1 MKKNI
6 FVFTVFIM
14 ITAFV
19 YFGFE
24 NTQAKVQ
31 ISKKSIKMD
40 VSTKHVIKLKGY
52 NGKVNWKSSK
62 PKVAKV
68 NQKGIV
74 TALKEG
80 KATITAKIKKNR
92 YKCVIIVKD
101 KKKVNRFATNLPDIS
116 SEKNATKLTSGESV
130 STPTPVPTKQPK
142 LVPEP
147 TPTQEPEPVPEPMP
161 TPTEEPLYPAL
172 QIEDVFWGCYVS
184 DIGENYIE
192 VSDENGGLI
201 WSFNDV
207 DSGIKVFYDAVIT
220 PNAMQYVD
228 IEGDTMEYSDIH
240 IGDKVDIIYNYWC
253 GDLLAEKKSLSYI
266 NVCKK

>member
-1 MKKNI
+1 MKKSI
-6 FVFTVFIM
+6 FIFTVFIL

-19 YFGFE
+19 YFRFE

-40 VSTKHVIKLKGY
+40 VSKKYILKLKGY

-101 KKKVNRFATNLPDIS
+101 KKNVNRFATNLPDIS
-116 SEKNATKLTSGESV
+116 SEKNTTISTSGESV
-130 STPTPVPTKQPK
+130 STPTPAPTNQPK
-142 LVPEP
+142 PVPEP
-147 TPTQEPEPVPEPMP
+147 TP

-201 WSFNDV
+201 WRFNDV
-207 DSGIKVFYDAVIT
+207 YSGIKVFYDAVIT
-220 PNAMQYVD
+220 PNAMHYVD
-228 IEGDTMEYSDIH
+228 IEGDTIEYSDIH

>member
-1 MKKNI
+1 MNRLKI
-6 FVFTVFIM
+6 FVLIIIIFPF
-14 ITAFV
+14 FSC
-19 YFGFE
+19 
-24 NTQAKVQ
+24 NKN
-31 ISKKSIKMD
+31 SKDKNNDNQEYIL
-40 VSTKHVIKLKGY
+40 KLKGY

-101 KKKVNRFATNLPDIS
+101 KKNVNRFATNLPDIS
-116 SEKNATKLTSGESV
+116 SEKNTTISTSGESV
-130 STPTPVPTKQPK
+130 STPTPAPTNQPK
-142 LVPEP
+142 PVPEP
-147 TPTQEPEPVPEPMP
+147 TP

-201 WSFNDV
+201 WRFNDV
-207 DSGIKVFYDAVIT
+207 YSGIKVFYDAVIT
-220 PNAMQYVD
+220 PNAMHYVD
-228 IEGDTMEYSDIH
+228 IEGDTIEYSDIH

>member
-101 KKKVNRFATNLPDIS
+101 KKNVNRFTTIS
-116 SEKNATKLTSGESV
+116 TSGESV
-130 STPTPVPTKQPK
+130 STPTPVPTNQPK

-147 TPTQEPEPVPEPMP
+147 TPTPTPTQKPEPVPEPMP

-201 WSFNDV
+201 WRFNDV
-207 DSGIKVFYDAVIT
+207 YSGIKVFYDAVIT